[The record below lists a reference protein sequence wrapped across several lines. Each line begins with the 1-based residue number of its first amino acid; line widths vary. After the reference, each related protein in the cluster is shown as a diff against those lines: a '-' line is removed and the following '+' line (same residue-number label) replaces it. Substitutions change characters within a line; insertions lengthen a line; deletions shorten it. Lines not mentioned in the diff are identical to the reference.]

1 MVKDQN
7 QFENEDENEDENKD
21 KNIKDSA
28 ENIHPEAYEED
39 INFDSQTPDNFF
51 DLLEKQQN
59 LSPHYKKMVKIVAKT
74 NILKNKNDLLIKNQL
89 KRNNILGKIENSIF
103 DQESKQTF
111 KIEINAKKNLSKE
124 ELEDTMKILNLMSD
138 SETTQDTDLE
148 IVLALLKKLLNYINF
163 NLSQIENSEIENPT
177 DVYKKL
183 WNNKLTLED
192 TISSLELLDFS

>member
-1 MVKDQN
+1 
-7 QFENEDENEDENKD
+7 
-21 KNIKDSA
+21 
-28 ENIHPEAYEED
+28 
-39 INFDSQTPDNFF
+39 
-51 DLLEKQQN
+51 
-59 LSPHYKKMVKIVAKT
+59 
-74 NILKNKNDLLIKNQL
+74 
-89 KRNNILGKIENSIF
+89 
-103 DQESKQTF
+103 
-111 KIEINAKKNLSKE
+111 
-124 ELEDTMKILNLMSD
+124 MSE